1 MNELTTVDF
10 HGAKLVA
17 VKGATPAETL
27 VAMKPVVEGMG
38 LDWEEQRRKLHRH
51 PVLSPDLT
59 FATVQ
64 MPGDDQRR
72 EWAFLPLTRVNFW
85 LATVQPGRI
94 HNEDVKAKVIEY
106 QRECADVLFAHFF
119 AKAGGELPAKPDE
132 ITRRID
138 GIARTTVHKVTAIE
152 KVVTLMAHA
161 LEERDR
167 EIGELTDIVKGLVKC
182 ADSRFAAVDAI
193 PALQVAV
200 DAKVP
205 VSGRRPIVRAISNS
219 LARHCE
225 AEGHVIRRDA
235 RGTKLYPLTAVHD
248 WKRDGGDA
256 EIRKLVAANT
266 IIGPLFAICGGKV

>member
-1 MNELTTVDF
+1 MSNLVHPSGAVVHMAGERLNLTDMWRAAGSDPSRQPAEWLRSADARRFTSF
-10 HGAKLVA
+10 L
-17 VKGATPAETL
+17 AETL
-27 VAMKPVVEGMG
+27 NLGITQNEVPEGGDSHFGLVKTKRGGKNPGTEAHWQIGLAYAKYLSPSFHAWANGVVRERMEGKPVPAS
-38 LDWEEQRRKLHRH
+38 D
-51 PVLSPDLT
+51 
-59 FATVQ
+59 
-64 MPGDDQRR
+64 
-72 EWAFLPLTRVNFW
+72 
-85 LATVQPGRI
+85 
-94 HNEDVKAKVIEY
+94 
-106 QRECADVLFAHFF
+106 
-119 AKAGGELPAKPDE
+119 EL
-132 ITRRID
+132 TRRID

-225 AEGHVIRRDA
+225 AKGHVIRRDA

>member
-38 LDWEEQRRKLHRH
+38 LTWQVQHRKLMAH
-51 PVLSPDLT
+51 PVLSKGIT
-59 FATVQ
+59 EMV
-64 MPGDDQRR
+64 MPSPGGEQRMV
-72 EWAFLPLTRVNFW
+72 ALPLSRLNFW
-85 LATVQPGRI
+85 MATI
-94 HNEDVKAKVIEY
+94 HTNKIEDADLRAKVIEY
-106 QRECADVLFAHFF
+106 QEECADVLFAHFF

-132 ITRRID
+132 LTRRID

-205 VSGRRPIVRAISNS
+205 VSGRRPIVRAISTS

-225 AEGHVIRRDA
+225 TRGHIIRRDA
-235 RGTKLYPLTAVHD
+235 RGTKLYPLAAVHE